1 MRRLT
6 GPGEYN
12 GTVEFVRRKM
22 SHFNLSREEVL
33 NLEAFLLDANKK
45 SLEKPKGQGG
55 PKKGRAL
62 FHVSRCIVCHSVNG
76 RGCTLASDLSQITAK
91 VNKTWLYNWI
101 ENPLNI
107 HPKAKMPR
115 FNFSE
120 QQVLDIVA
128 YIWKEFGGEKPEI
141 PQEFVEIS
149 TAHGDLKERIARGE
163 RVFMRYGCAD
173 CHGKPGSEKARSPM
187 DARTPGKYPF

>member
-1 MRRLT
+1 MRWLT

-45 SLEKPKGQGG
+45 SLEKPEGQGG

-101 ENPLNI
+101 KNPLNI

-120 QQVLDIVA
+120 QQALDIVA
-128 YIWKEFGGEKPEI
+128 YIWKEFGGKGLDLPE
-141 PQEFVEIS
+141 EYADTSV
-149 TAHGDLKERIARGE
+149 TNRDLRERIARGE
-163 RVFMRYGCAD
+163 EVFYEIRVR
-173 CHGKPGSEKARSPM
+173 KLPW
-187 DARTPGKYPF
+187 